1 MAYIDDLLGRGEH
14 IIHVGRQHAF
24 VLISNVLTELL
35 LIAILIAAG
44 VASQGAFPQGATV
57 LGAGSMTFGQL
68 VLIVC
73 ALISLFIL
81 ISAFVDYL
89 RWNNEAYIITD
100 MRVIQLRGVFNKGVI
115 DSSLDKIN
123 DIELRQSWLGR
134 IFDFGDIEI
143 LTASEAGVNLMRR
156 LAHPLHFKRAL
167 LEAKQNHRSGFGYL
181 DPQAVAAYTQAQ
193 QAQQAG
199 RPASGR
205 PEIEQTLHT
214 LAELRDQGILSQDE
228 FEAKKRDLLSRI

>member
-24 VLISNVLTELL
+24 VLVSNVLTELL
-35 LIAILIAAG
+35 LIAVLIAAG
-44 VASQGAFPQGATV
+44 VASQGAFPQGTTV
-57 LGAGSMTFGQL
+57 LGTGSMTFGQL

-81 ISAFVDYL
+81 ISAFMDYL
-89 RWNNEAYIITD
+89 RWNNETYIITD

-156 LAHPLHFKRAL
+156 LAHPLQFKRAL

-193 QAQQAG
+193 HSQQATRSG
-199 RPASGR
+199 GR